1 MSMKLQ
7 TTYKAP
13 LELLFVAIDEAP
25 TSGEKPYFKSFADKE
40 WYETQIM
47 FAVRKMQA
55 AEYHL
60 ANVKKHLALDRKEAR
75 QASKKHD
82 VKPES
87 SAQTIETKAS
97 LTRSRTEYVQELS
110 AFLFAIRSGI
120 DFICVAA
127 ARSIAGFNEVHSVK
141 SFLGPINNGK
151 TGPILDVVRYH
162 LEWIKELR
170 AYRDEL
176 VHRVVAAAP
185 SSGWVVSHRGLTAFA
200 DIPVVVPKGI
210 PKRVPDTRRSRM
222 MADEMP
228 PLGLTQSETYGSVT
242 YENGKEEP
250 LEHSV
255 SFLPSKGYQR
265 IEKFMER
272 HHKEFDAFLRD
283 VFVTL
288 VDLNFQPPGKLMK
301 VTAKSADSAED

>member
-1 MSMKLQ
+1 MNVELL

-13 LELLFVAIDEAP
+13 LQLLFVAIDDAP
-25 TSGEKPYFKSFADKE
+25 TAGEKPYFKSLDDKE

-55 AEYHL
+55 AEFHL

-75 QASKKHD
+75 QASKQHGIK
-82 VKPES
+82 
-87 SAQTIETKAS
+87 AQTSTKTIETKAS
-97 LTRSRTEYVQELS
+97 LTRSRTEYVHELS

-120 DFICVAA
+120 DFISVAA

-141 SFLGPINNGK
+141 SFFGPINDEK
-151 TGPILDVVRYH
+151 TGPILDVVRDH
-162 LEWIKELR
+162 LDWIKELR

-185 SSGWVVSHRGLTAFA
+185 SSGWMVSHRGMTAYA
-200 DIPVVVPKGI
+200 NIPVVVPKGI

-222 MADEMP
+222 TADELP
-228 PLGLTQSETYGSVT
+228 PPGLSQSETYASVT
-242 YENGKEEP
+242 YENGEEETV
-250 LEHSV
+250 EHSI
-255 SFLPSKGYQR
+255 SFLPAKGYQR

-272 HHKEFDAFLRD
+272 HRKAFDDFLRD

-288 VDLNFQPPGKLMK
+288 VDLNFQPPSKLSK
-301 VTAKSADSAED
+301 AAENP